1 MPDEGST
8 ARLPGLAKFIL
19 CISFILAVCI
29 WFFVTDD
36 HGAML
41 PYNPQPHPKEATS
54 QGATRHQRQGVTGLG
69 ERVTANK
76 AYSPPKRRHSR
87 PTRTDDAF
95 DRIKSRE
102 VRQAAADPNSMFDM
116 STP

>member
-1 MPDEGST
+1 MPDEGSS

-41 PYNPQPHPKEATS
+41 PYNPQPRQTEATIEQH
-54 QGATRHQRQGVTGLG
+54 QGGVTGQEEG
-69 ERVTANK
+69 ATANTGTL
-76 AYSPPKRRHSR
+76 PPKRRHGR
-87 PTRTDDAF
+87 PTRTRDAF
-95 DRIKSRE
+95 DRLKSRQVHE
-102 VRQAAADPNSMFDM
+102 AAADPNSMFDM

>member
-41 PYNPQPHPKEATS
+41 PYNPQPHPTEATS
-54 QGATRHQRQGVTGLG
+54 QGAIRQHRQGVTGLG
-69 ERVTANK
+69 EGATANK
-76 AYSPPKRRHSR
+76 VASPPIRRHGRS
-87 PTRTDDAF
+87 TRTRDAF
-95 DRIKSRE
+95 DQLKSRE
-102 VRQAAADPNSMFDM
+102 VHQAAADPNSMFDM